1 VNKYNF
7 KSKIPRQT
15 LGKEE
20 IKNAQK
26 IITQDTLQVFHKNP
40 LKQSKIMDYLKIRKI
55 LKTSLKLIVNPI

>member
-1 VNKYNF
+1 
-7 KSKIPRQT
+7 

>member
-26 IITQDTLQVFHKNP
+26 KFVHFKIKSKNHYTRHTSSFP
-40 LKQSKIMDYLKIRKI
+40 LKSFEAVK
-55 LKTSLKLIVNPI
+55 NNG